1 MSDSN
6 FSDYLN
12 ELADADGGVEEVV
25 SESIKNLKGKIK
37 DIEIKAPEPK
47 VKEEP
52 KVEKPKVDT
61 SLADRAIETY
71 KTKVIDA
78 PTKPEEI
85 APKSIPSTIASRE
98 NIKAITRSLAGMRSS
113 GNSGKNSPVPPG
125 GAGNESSAT
134 GGNYYANTSSLS
146 LESVE
151 GPAEETLE
159 EYQARIFESFG
170 LSEASPS
177 VMAAGREFYKR
188 QKEEGSMDYESPR
201 TKARKK
207 AEAKSKAVKEET
219 TQDGPEPTRK
229 QRKGAMDNIKQNLN
243 ALHNK
248 EDAGE
253 KLTRAEKDK
262 LALQNAR
269 AKAWGMKEDTTVD
282 LIGILEDALLVA
294 GAFDWQSVD
303 AVTRQVCAENAILP
317 KELNREFK
325 AQHGVYPDKWILTQ
339 EEVEE
344 CGVYPLTE
352 AQLMHKMGIVYDVS
366 FLFRGGRQTFKFFWP
381 TAHRPSQEEMQ
392 KAVELFY
399 PRARLLAYYPSRDQG
414 NNSMVVVPPMTENYS
429 MVSADDWVVLSD
441 ADAMILEEISDEMG
455 EPLCAP
461 ILQEDG
467 TYEVLIANHDTG
479 EEEVIEF
486 GEAAAW
492 TRKEGQNSEGGL
504 NEKGR
509 RSYERANPGSDLKR
523 PQPEGGKRRDS
534 FCARSDG
541 QRKMHNIDC
550 SKDPD
555 KRICKARR
563 KWKC

>member
-12 ELADADGGVEEVV
+12 ELADADGGVDEVV
-25 SESIKNLKGKIK
+25 SEGIKNLKNKIK
-37 DIEIKAPEPK
+37 DIEVKAPEPK

-78 PTKPEEI
+78 PVKPEEV
-85 APKSIPSTIASRE
+85 APKDIPNTIASRE

-113 GNSGKNSPVPPG
+113 GNAGKASPVPPG
-125 GAGNESSAT
+125 GAGNESSAS
-134 GGNYYANTSSLS
+134 GGNYYANASSLS

-151 GPAEETLE
+151 EPAEETLE

-170 LSEASPS
+170 ITEGVLD
-177 VMAAGREFYKR
+177 AALETDKKIEEGKKF
-188 QKEEGSMDYESPR
+188 KEEVGS
-201 TKARKK
+201 
-207 AEAKSKAVKEET
+207 EE
-219 TQDGPEPTRK
+219 
-229 QRKGAMDNIKQNLN
+229 
-243 ALHNK
+243 
-248 EDAGE
+248 
-253 KLTRAEKDK
+253 
-262 LALQNAR
+262 
-269 AKAWGMKEDTTVD
+269 TVD

-303 AVTRQVCAENAILP
+303 AVTRQVCVENSILP

-352 AQLMHKMGIVYDVS
+352 AQLMHRMGIVYDVS

-429 MVSADDWVVLSD
+429 MVSADDWVVLS
-441 ADAMILEEISDEMG
+441 EMG

-492 TRKEGQNSEGGL
+492 TRKEGQNEKGGL

-509 RSYERANPGSDLKR
+509 KSYERENPGSDLKR

-534 FCARSDG
+534 YCARSKG
-541 QRKMHNIDC
+541 QQDMHNIDC

>member
-25 SESIKNLKGKIK
+25 SEGIKNLKGKIK

-52 KVEKPKVDT
+52 KVEKPKADT

-113 GNSGKNSPVPPG
+113 GNSGKNSPVPLG

-151 GPAEETLE
+151 EPAEETLE

-170 LSEASPS
+170 ITEGKSDRPLG
-177 VMAAGREFYKR
+177 VMHMFNRGVKQERGAKKDEGGKYLR
-188 QKEEGSMDYESPR
+188 QQHTKKQNEKEEKREAE
-201 TKARKK
+201 KAAA
-207 AEAKSKAVKEET
+207 AERNATPSGGTWYKEE
-219 TQDGPEPTRK
+219 
-229 QRKGAMDNIKQNLN
+229 
-243 ALHNK
+243 
-248 EDAGE
+248 
-253 KLTRAEKDK
+253 
-262 LALQNAR
+262 
-269 AKAWGMKEDTTVD
+269 TVD

-317 KELNREFK
+317 KELNREFR

-479 EEEVIEF
+479 DEEVIEF